1 MVPAAARLR
10 SRLTTLLR
18 DLRHHGVVEEPA
30 DTLPVVRLSPTGQTY
45 VAVVALLAALST
57 MADGKVWYLALVV
70 LTLPLTPVALWVGFY
85 AALATGA
92 VVGHGAEAMSWPVGL
107 VWVLVWSMTAWLN
120 ARMLEKVLTRGWAG
134 RWTADTP

>member
-1 MVPAAARLR
+1 M
-10 SRLTTLLR
+10 
-18 DLRHHGVVEEPA
+18 EEPTGGPGSA
-30 DTLPVVRLSPTGQTY
+30 GTLPVVRLSSAGQTY

-57 MADGKVWYLALVV
+57 MADGRVWYVALVL

-92 VVGHGAEAMSWPVGL
+92 LVGQGPDALSWPVSV

-120 ARMLEKVLTRGWAG
+120 ARILEKVLTCGWAG
-134 RWTADTP
+134 RWTTGTP